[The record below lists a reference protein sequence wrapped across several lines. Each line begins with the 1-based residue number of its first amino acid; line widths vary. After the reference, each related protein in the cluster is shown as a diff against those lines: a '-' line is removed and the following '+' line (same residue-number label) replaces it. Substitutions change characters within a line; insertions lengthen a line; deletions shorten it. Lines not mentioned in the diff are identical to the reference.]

1 MLPLPSRSITK
12 KAGCTSPSSWT
23 GKRSRFAYTKISP
36 YKDKGPSPF
45 DALPLRIGQD
55 GTGTYKHRLPAQ
67 LDEFILTADVLT
79 EADIAALKAY
89 YR

>member
-1 MLPLPSRSITK
+1 MADQGVESIKPRNAFLEKGGRGIGFSGSYRQFNVAGDNLGDGYAILSMLN
-12 KAGCTSPSSWT
+12 
-23 GKRSRFAYTKISP
+23 
-36 YKDKGPSPF
+36 
-45 DALPLRIGQD
+45 IGQD